1 MATTSIKSIKGR
13 IDHVISY
20 VKNPEKTENK
30 NFNETVCNYSDDEIQ
45 SLTDIM
51 DYAVNDEKT
60 EQRYFVSGIEC
71 KAETARDEMLCT
83 MARHKIYRGN
93 VVALHIY
100 QSFKEGEVTPEEAHE
115 IGKELA
121 RRFFNN
127 EHQVVVATHLNT
139 NHIHNH
145 LVACPISFKT
155 GKRFYNAGNTKYE
168 LRDCSDEICKEH
180 GLSVIQNPPRA
191 SRKYYV
197 EYMAEKNGD
206 FTKNGI
212 IKRDIDECVVATL
225 TEQQFYREM
234 AKRGYTFDFSHKYA
248 TISHPNFPKA
258 RRLKT
263 LGEDYTPE
271 AISERIYGHWKRE
284 RIEYPEQDDSEN
296 LFFGGDR
303 NNPHIFDNYQTV
315 YFHFIFGVGVIK
327 ERGDYN
333 RELQRLLGE
342 DLIKFDKRVEEQN
355 LLLDNDLYTD
365 EDILKFKTECQNEIN
380 ELTEARKKLRN
391 QLKCAVRADDISEQ
405 KEIKADISVMS
416 QRIKKLRKNIS
427 VCDRLTEN
435 EPRIEN
441 NLHNIGELT
450 DRQKGKERED
460 DECIK
465 RRSRPNREDY
475 S

>member
-13 IDHVISY
+13 IDHVIIY
-20 VKNPEKTENK
+20 VENPAKTENK
-30 NFNETVCNYSDDEIQ
+30 KFTDTVKEYSNNEMQ

-51 DYAVNDEKT
+51 EYAVNEDKT
-60 EQRYFVSGIEC
+60 EQRFFVTGVHC
-71 KAETARDEMLCT
+71 NADTAREEMIDT
-83 MARHKIYRGN
+83 FKFFNVERGC

-100 QSFKEGEVTPEEAHE
+100 QSFKEGEVSPEEAHE

-121 RRFFNN
+121 EKFFND

-206 FTKNGI
+206 LTKNGI
-212 IKRDIDECVVATL
+212 IKRDIDECVVSTL

-271 AISERIYGHWKRE
+271 AISKRIYGHWKRE

-315 YFHFIFGVGVIK
+315 YFHFIFGVGVVK

-333 RELQRLLGE
+333 RELQRLLGD
-342 DLIKFDKRVEEQN
+342 DLIKFDRRVEEQN

-365 EDILKFKTECQNEIN
+365 EDVLKYVTECQNEMN
-380 ELTEARKKLRN
+380 ELVEVRNDLRN
-391 QLKCAVRADDISEQ
+391 QLKCAVRSDDVEKQAKLKSD
-405 KEIKADISVMS
+405 IKAASG
-416 QRIKKLRKNIS
+416 RIQKLRKDLTICERITDTEPKIENKLHTIKE
-427 VCDRLTEN
+427 LTEK
-435 EPRIEN
+435 
-441 NLHNIGELT
+441 
-450 DRQKGKERED
+450 DKGKERQVNGSIE
-460 DECIK
+460 
-465 RRSRPNREDY
+465 RRSRSNR
-475 S
+475 